1 MTPFPAAGLAD
12 AMNVV
17 VAGVAGQPIFE
28 VARSV
33 VEAAHAAGAETSL
46 SGNPDA
52 RPGRA
57 VEAHA
62 RWQAGANHRGPLVM
76 PGDCQVVLGLEALEA
91 LRVAARYFTPG
102 MRVIA
107 IRTEITPT
115 SVLHRGRHYPD
126 LDELAGVLREA
137 GASVTWLDP
146 PEAAD
151 AVAVLLGALLD
162 HRGDRTRLRRR

>member
-1 MTPFPAAGLAD
+1 MTLPLADGLAD
-12 AMNVV
+12 VMNVV

-28 VARSV
+28 VARGV

-62 RWQAGANHRGPLVM
+62 RWRAAAGQQSPLVM

-91 LRVAARYFTPG
+91 LRVAARYFTPR

-115 SVLHRGRHYPD
+115 SVLHRGRQYPD
-126 LDELAGVLREA
+126 LDELAGVLRDA
-137 GASVTWLDP
+137 GASVTWLEP
-146 PEAAD
+146 PAAAEAA
-151 AVAVLLGALLD
+151 AVLLGALMDQL
-162 HRGDRTRLRRR
+162 GDST